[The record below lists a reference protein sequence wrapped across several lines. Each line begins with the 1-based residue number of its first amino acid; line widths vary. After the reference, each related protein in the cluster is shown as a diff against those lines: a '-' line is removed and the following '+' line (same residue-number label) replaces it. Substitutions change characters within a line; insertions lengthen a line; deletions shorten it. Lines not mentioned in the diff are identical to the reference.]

1 MDDSSAAGRASSCL
15 QGAGQ
20 ARNGGWSDSRGRERR
35 GEGGGT
41 TVAGTIDLAAVWA
54 ATTDELAD
62 EIVSAQQRAYLRL
75 TRLRAIVEDTALL
88 SVPDAFTRDVIES
101 RLRPAITDALSRRL
115 GRPIQV
121 AVTVRPPD
129 GSGRP
134 IGTIYSSNVDV
145 EHPAGAG
152 YDGPGQI
159 GFDARPS
166 NQEHG
171 DPGHGDR
178 EHGDREGGDREGG
191 DREGGGYPAP
201 PPPQQSTAVPPHHPQ
216 QSTDP
221 AQHFF
226 GLADEPRAG
235 QVPAARGHRDHDQG
249 ALFPTGYQTVYQPAE
264 PPDGQQHGRSG
275 PATSGEAL
283 HGGAPD
289 GGDPRNERNRND
301 RTQGGQHQ
309 GERKQEQ
316 RDQGRHPGSRGPSGH
331 PQQGQQQPYPQRG
344 AAQQRSTDDR
354 NTDPRGVAATRSSN
368 QFGVDARSPEP
379 RYRDAN
385 LGGRD
390 ESGIRGTGRDGGTDS
405 GPGRGGS
412 PADHRRGMQ
421 DDRRP
426 GGAGDSGGN
435 RLNPKYMFET
445 FVIGSSNRFAHAAS
459 VAVAESPAKAYNP
472 LFIYGSSGL
481 GKTHLLHAIGHY
493 ATTLGN
499 ARSVRYVSTEEF
511 TNDFINS
518 LRDDKTSAFQRR
530 YRDVDIL
537 LIDDIQFL
545 ENRERTQEEFFHT
558 FNTLHN
564 ANKQIVIT
572 SDRSP
577 RQLATLEDRM
587 RTRFE
592 WGLLADIQ
600 PPDLETRIAILQ
612 KKAAQER
619 MYAPPDVLE
628 FIASRVSN
636 SIRELEGALIR
647 VTAFASL
654 TRATVELSL
663 AEEVLRDFIPDGS
676 GPEIN
681 ADQIMVSTADYF
693 GVSLEDLRGQSRS
706 RVLVNARQVAMYLCR
721 ELTELS
727 LPRIGQAFGGRD
739 HTTVMHADRKIR
751 QQMAERRSLY
761 NQIAELTNR
770 IKQNT

>member
-1 MDDSSAAGRASSCL
+1 M
-15 QGAGQ
+15 
-20 ARNGGWSDSRGRERR
+20 W
-35 GEGGGT
+35 T
-41 TVAGTIDLAAVWA
+41 
-54 ATTDELAD
+54 ATTEELAD
-62 EIVSAQQRAYLRL
+62 EIISAQQRAYLRL

-101 RLRPAITDALSRRL
+101 RLRPAITEALSRRF

-121 AVTVRPPD
+121 AVTVRVAEDAGRPAGTVYRAAPEPAATPD
-129 GSGRP
+129 GP
-134 IGTIYSSNVDV
+134 QDLL
-145 EHPAGAG
+145 A
-152 YDGPGQI
+152 
-159 GFDARPS
+159 GFD
-166 NQEHG
+166 Q
-171 DPGHGDR
+171 PGPAAAAPGFPGLDF
-178 EHGDREGGDREGG
+178 
-191 DREGGGYPAP
+191 PAP
-201 PPPQQSTAVPPHHPQ
+201 PEARGYAEPRPEPPVEEPTPRQRTADGVRPQ
-216 QSTDP
+216 LIPTSRDGQDDLFSAAFAEP
-221 AQHFF
+221 LRAAPERRVF
-226 GLADEPRAG
+226 DEPAP
-235 QVPAARGHRDHDQG
+235 V
-249 ALFPTGYQTVYQPAE
+249 
-264 PPDGQQHGRSG
+264 DG
-275 PATSGEAL
+275 P
-283 HGGAPD
+283 APD
-289 GGDPRNERNRND
+289 G
-301 RTQGGQHQ
+301 
-309 GERKQEQ
+309 
-316 RDQGRHPGSRGPSGH
+316 RGYEP
-331 PQQGQQQPYPQRG
+331 
-344 AAQQRSTDDR
+344 
-354 NTDPRGVAATRSSN
+354 
-368 QFGVDARSPEP
+368 P
-379 RYRDAN
+379 RYRDTAGPADAPP
-385 LGGRD
+385 L
-390 ESGIRGTGRDGGTDS
+390 RGLPRDGRTDS
-405 GPGRGGS
+405 GPGRGG
-412 PADHRRGMQ
+412 ADHRPGGSP
-421 DDRRP
+421 DRRLP
-426 GGAGDSGGN
+426 GGAESGGN

-577 RQLATLEDRM
+577 KQLATLEDRL

-619 MYAPPDVLE
+619 LFAPPDVLE

-654 TRATVELSL
+654 TRSSVELSL
-663 AEEVLRDFIPDGS
+663 AEEVLRDFIPDGT
-676 GPEIN
+676 GPEIT

-693 GVSLEDLRGQSRS
+693 GVSLEDLRGHSRS

-721 ELTELS
+721 ELTDLS

>member
-1 MDDSSAAGRASSCL
+1 MT
-15 QGAGQ
+15 GA
-20 ARNGGWSDSRGRERR
+20 
-35 GEGGGT
+35 T
-41 TVAGTIDLAAVWA
+41 DLAAVWT

-62 EIVSAQQRAYLRL
+62 EIISAQQRAYLRL

-101 RLRPAITDALSRRL
+101 RLRPAITEALSRRL

-121 AVTVRPPD
+121 AVTVRVAED
-129 GSGRP
+129 GRP
-134 IGTIYSSNVDV
+134 
-145 EHPAGAG
+145 AG
-152 YDGPGQI
+152 
-159 GFDARPS
+159 
-166 NQEHG
+166 
-171 DPGHGDR
+171 
-178 EHGDREGGDREGG
+178 
-191 DREGGGYPAP
+191 
-201 PPPQQSTAVPPHHPQ
+201 
-216 QSTDP
+216 
-221 AQHFF
+221 
-226 GLADEPRAG
+226 
-235 QVPAARGHRDHDQG
+235 
-249 ALFPTGYQTVYQPAE
+249 TVYRSGPEPTELDAPQDLLAGFAQPGPLAE
-264 PPDGQQHGRSG
+264 PPGFPEFGFPARPDSAGYPEPPAEESDPWQRAPEATRPPLIPASRDGQETLFS
-275 PATSGEAL
+275 AAF
-283 HGGAPD
+283 
-289 GGDPRNERNRND
+289 GDPMRAAPERRGFED
-301 RTQGGQHQ
+301 RAADTPAPV
-309 GERKQEQ
+309 
-316 RDQGRHPGSRGPSGH
+316 GRG
-331 PQQGQQQPYPQRG
+331 
-344 AAQQRSTDDR
+344 
-354 NTDPRGVAATRSSN
+354 
-368 QFGVDARSPEP
+368 FEP
-379 RYRDAN
+379 RYRENPAAAPP
-385 LGGRD
+385 L
-390 ESGIRGTGRDGGTDS
+390 RGLPGDGATDS
-405 GPGRGGS
+405 GPGRGG
-412 PADHRRGMQ
+412 ADHRPGGSP
-421 DDRRP
+421 DRRLP
-426 GGAGDSGGN
+426 GGAESGGN

-472 LFIYGSSGL
+472 LFIYGHSGL

-654 TRATVELSL
+654 TRSSVELSL
-663 AEEVLRDFIPDGS
+663 AEEVLRDFMPDGA

-681 ADQIMVSTADYF
+681 ADQIMASTADYF
-693 GVSLEDLRGQSRS
+693 GVSLEDLRGHSRS

-721 ELTELS
+721 ELTDLS

-770 IKQNT
+770 IKQTT

>member
-1 MDDSSAAGRASSCL
+1 MGVTRVPDGLDLGAVWTAAT
-15 QGAGQ
+15 
-20 ARNGGWSDSRGRERR
+20 E
-35 GEGGGT
+35 
-41 TVAGTIDLAAVWA
+41 DLA
-54 ATTDELAD
+54 DGID
-62 EIVSAQQRAYLRL
+62 SAQQRAYLRL
-75 TRLRAIVEDTALL
+75 TRLRAIVEDTALIA
-88 SVPDAFTRDVIES
+88 VPDAFTRDVIES
-101 RLRPAITDALSRRL
+101 KLRPAITEALSRRL

-121 AVTVRPPD
+121 AVTVRAPEEAPPP
-129 GSGRP
+129 SYAYP
-134 IGTIYSSNVDV
+134 PV
-145 EHPAGAG
+145 PA
-152 YDGPGQI
+152 Q
-159 GFDARPS
+159 S
-166 NQEHG
+166 E
-171 DPGHGDR
+171 
-178 EHGDREGGDREGG
+178 
-191 DREGGGYPAP
+191 PAP
-201 PPPQQSTAVPPHHPQ
+201 PP
-216 QSTDP
+216 
-221 AQHFF
+221 
-226 GLADEPRAG
+226 
-235 QVPAARGHRDHDQG
+235 VPAAR
-249 ALFPTGYQTVYQPAE
+249 LAE
-264 PPDGQQHGRSG
+264 PTLFDAGMLDAPQAYPPPAYAVEPPPPPPVPTPPPPMPPPMPHRATVG
-275 PATSGEAL
+275 PGV
-283 HGGAPD
+283 
-289 GGDPRNERNRND
+289 ER
-301 RTQGGQHQ
+301 RTG
-309 GERKQEQ
+309 
-316 RDQGRHPGSRGPSGH
+316 
-331 PQQGQQQPYPQRG
+331 
-344 AAQQRSTDDR
+344 
-354 NTDPRGVAATRSSN
+354 
-368 QFGVDARSPEP
+368 
-379 RYRDAN
+379 
-385 LGGRD
+385 
-390 ESGIRGTGRDGGTDS
+390 GTGD
-405 GPGRGGS
+405 
-412 PADHRRGMQ
+412 
-421 DDRRP
+421 
-426 GGAGDSGGN
+426 GN
-435 RLNPKYMFET
+435 RLNPKYTFET

-499 ARSVRYVSTEEF
+499 ARFVRYVSTEEF

-518 LRDDKTSAFQRR
+518 LRDDKTQVFQRR

-564 ANKQIVIT
+564 SNKQLVIT

-577 RQLATLEDRM
+577 KQLATLEDRL

-619 MYAPPDVLE
+619 LSAPPDVLE
-628 FIASRVSN
+628 FIASRISN

-654 TRATVELSL
+654 TRSPVQLAL

-693 GVSLEDLRGQSRS
+693 GVSLEDLRGHSRS

-721 ELTELS
+721 ELTDLS

-770 IKQNT
+770 IKQTS

>member
-1 MDDSSAAGRASSCL
+1 
-15 QGAGQ
+15 
-20 ARNGGWSDSRGRERR
+20 
-35 GEGGGT
+35 
-41 TVAGTIDLAAVWA
+41 VADNDLAVVWMA
-54 ATTDELAD
+54 ATEELAD

-75 TRLRAIVEDTALL
+75 TRLGAIVEDIALL

-121 AVTVRPPD
+121 AVTIRPPED
-129 GSGRP
+129 GQGRP
-134 IGTIYSSNVDV
+134 SGTLYGSPASAPVVD
-145 EHPAGAG
+145 EGLAEQPTGSAQKSAPASVSAAAAVPVNM
-152 YDGPGQI
+152 DPRH
-159 GFDARPS
+159 D
-166 NQEHG
+166 QETLFA
-171 DPGHGDR
+171 
-178 EHGDREGGDREGG
+178 
-191 DREGGGYPAP
+191 AP
-201 PPPQQSTAVPPHHPQ
+201 PVN
-216 QSTDP
+216 
-221 AQHFF
+221 
-226 GLADEPRAG
+226 
-235 QVPAARGHRDHDQG
+235 
-249 ALFPTGYQTVYQPAE
+249 
-264 PPDGQQHGRSG
+264 
-275 PATSGEAL
+275 
-283 HGGAPD
+283 
-289 GGDPRNERNRND
+289 PRNEAPPADPYAYQADLREPD
-301 RTQGGQHQ
+301 R
-309 GERKQEQ
+309 
-316 RDQGRHPGSRGPSGH
+316 
-331 PQQGQQQPYPQRG
+331 YP
-344 AAQQRSTDDR
+344 
-354 NTDPRGVAATRSSN
+354 
-368 QFGVDARSPEP
+368 E
-379 RYRDAN
+379 

-390 ESGIRGTGRDGGTDS
+390 EPTGELRHVETSDS
-405 GPGRGGS
+405 GPGRAAA
-412 PADHRRGMQ
+412 PPDRGTAVVDQ
-421 DDRRP
+421 PGPSHVDRRP
-426 GGAGDSGGN
+426 GTGQAPGVETGGN

-577 RQLATLEDRM
+577 KQLATLEDRL

-619 MYAPPDVLE
+619 LFAPPEVLE
-628 FIASRVSN
+628 FIASRISN

-654 TRATVELSL
+654 TRSPVELSL

-676 GPEIN
+676 GPEIT

-693 GVSLEDLRGQSRS
+693 GVSLEDLRGHSRS

-721 ELTELS
+721 ELTDLS

-770 IKQNT
+770 IKQNS

>member
-1 MDDSSAAGRASSCL
+1 MT
-15 QGAGQ
+15 GA
-20 ARNGGWSDSRGRERR
+20 
-35 GEGGGT
+35 T
-41 TVAGTIDLAAVWA
+41 DLAAVWT

-62 EIVSAQQRAYLRL
+62 EIISAQQRAYLRL

-101 RLRPAITDALSRRL
+101 RLRPAITEALSRRL

-121 AVTVRPPD
+121 AVTVRVTEDPGARPAGTVYRSSPEPLPEHD
-129 GSGRP
+129 GAAPLPGFDQPAAASFPSPRPEPGYADSRPEPGYAESRPEQQVDEPAPRQRTADGGRP
-134 IGTIYSSNVDV
+134 HLI
-145 EHPAGAG
+145 PAGRDAQ
-152 YDGPGQI
+152 DTLFSAAFAEPLRAAPERRA
-159 GFDARPS
+159 FDERTRIEPS
-166 NQEHG
+166 AP
-171 DPGHGDR
+171 DA
-178 EHGDREGGDREGG
+178 
-191 DREGGGYPAP
+191 GGY
-201 PPPQQSTAVPPHHPQ
+201 
-216 QSTDP
+216 
-221 AQHFF
+221 
-226 GLADEPRAG
+226 
-235 QVPAARGHRDHDQG
+235 
-249 ALFPTGYQTVYQPAE
+249 
-264 PPDGQQHGRSG
+264 
-275 PATSGEAL
+275 
-283 HGGAPD
+283 
-289 GGDPRNERNRND
+289 
-301 RTQGGQHQ
+301 
-309 GERKQEQ
+309 
-316 RDQGRHPGSRGPSGH
+316 
-331 PQQGQQQPYPQRG
+331 
-344 AAQQRSTDDR
+344 
-354 NTDPRGVAATRSSN
+354 
-368 QFGVDARSPEP
+368 EP
-379 RYRDAN
+379 RYRENPAADPAPMRGLPRDA
-385 LGGRD
+385 
-390 ESGIRGTGRDGGTDS
+390 TDN
-405 GPGRGGS
+405 GPGRGG
-412 PADHRRGMQ
+412 ADHH
-421 DDRRP
+421 RP
-426 GGAGDSGGN
+426 GGGGQADRRLPGGTESGGN

-577 RQLATLEDRM
+577 KQLATLEDRL

-619 MYAPPDVLE
+619 LFAPPDVLE

-654 TRATVELSL
+654 TRSSVELSL
-663 AEEVLRDFIPDGS
+663 AEEVLRDFIPDGT
-676 GPEIN
+676 GPEIT

-693 GVSLEDLRGQSRS
+693 GVSLEDLRGHSRS

-721 ELTELS
+721 ELTDLS

>member
-1 MDDSSAAGRASSCL
+1 VADTVDLGGVWTAA
-15 QGAGQ
+15 
-20 ARNGGWSDSRGRERR
+20 
-35 GEGGGT
+35 
-41 TVAGTIDLAAVWA
+41 
-54 ATTDELAD
+54 TDELAD
-62 EIVSAQQRAYLRL
+62 EIASAQQRAYLRL

-88 SVPDAFTRDVIES
+88 SVPDTYTRDVIES
-101 RLRPAITDALSRRL
+101 RLRLAITEALSRRL

-121 AVTVRPPD
+121 AVTVRPPED
-129 GSGRP
+129 GTGRP
-134 IGTIYSSNVDV
+134 GTVYGSPPP
-145 EHPAGAG
+145 EPPTQPPAHYADQQQHYADQQQRYAEQQQQPPAYPDRYPQPPSFGHQDDYDQG
-152 YDGPGQI
+152 YEKSYEQNYESADGPTGSAQ
-159 GFDARPS
+159 
-166 NQEHG
+166 
-171 DPGHGDR
+171 
-178 EHGDREGGDREGG
+178 
-191 DREGGGYPAP
+191 AP
-201 PPPQQSTAVPPHHPQ
+201 FPRAVPSARDSHDGQDALFAAPLPMPVRPTEGPKTAAEDQQEKQAQTRTEAEPQRREAPRQMPHFADSPNE
-216 QSTDP
+216 STGRRMATDP
-221 AQHFF
+221 AQRRDNQRRP
-226 GLADEPRAG
+226 DERPAMHG
-235 QVPAARGHRDHDQG
+235 QDRRDDTLQI
-249 ALFPTGYQTVYQPAE
+249 
-264 PPDGQQHGRSG
+264 R
-275 PATSGEAL
+275 
-283 HGGAPD
+283 HGGD
-289 GGDPRNERNRND
+289 N
-301 RTQGGQHQ
+301 
-309 GERKQEQ
+309 
-316 RDQGRHPGSRGPSGH
+316 
-331 PQQGQQQPYPQRG
+331 
-344 AAQQRSTDDR
+344 
-354 NTDPRGVAATRSSN
+354 
-368 QFGVDARSPEP
+368 
-379 RYRDAN
+379 
-385 LGGRD
+385 
-390 ESGIRGTGRDGGTDS
+390 
-405 GPGRGGS
+405 GPGRA
-412 PADHRRGMQ
+412 PMDMRGQ
-421 DDRRP
+421 DRDRRP
-426 GGAGDSGGN
+426 GGNDGN

-493 ATTLGN
+493 ATTLGH

-518 LRDDKTSAFQRR
+518 LRDDKTQAFQRR

-564 ANKQIVIT
+564 ANKQIVIS

-619 MYAPPDVLE
+619 MYAPDDVLE

-654 TRATVELSL
+654 TRSSVQLSL
-663 AEEVLRDFIPDGS
+663 AEEVLRDFMPDGA
-676 GPEIN
+676 GPEIT

-693 GVSLEDLRGQSRS
+693 GVSLEDLRGHSRS

-751 QQMAERRSLY
+751 QHMAERRSLY